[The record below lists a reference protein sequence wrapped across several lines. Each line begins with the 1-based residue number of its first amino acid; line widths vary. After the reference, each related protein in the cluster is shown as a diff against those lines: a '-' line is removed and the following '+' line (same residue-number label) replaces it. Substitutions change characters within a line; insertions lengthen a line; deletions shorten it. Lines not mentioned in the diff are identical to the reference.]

1 MLLNSFISQS
11 QTMTDDI
18 LTVGHWP
25 LGANLNLHPMAK
37 LKYLAWIFHSY
48 YRRSTKGNRRLS

>member
-1 MLLNSFISQS
+1 
-11 QTMTDDI
+11 MTDDI
-18 LTVGHWP
+18 LTAGHWP

-37 LKYLAWIFHSY
+37 LNKYLAWIFHSY

>member
-1 MLLNSFISQS
+1 
-11 QTMTDDI
+11 MTDDI